1 MNSCEF
7 CIQID
12 SEWICQDFPPE
23 TYFHVQVLLAG
34 FSETGA
40 FTVHVPLKDNKSCNG
55 ECLEPEFQPEQRSK
69 QLQLN
74 FEVVDNCGV
83 ALNDHVV
90 AMLQA
95 DLVPLACK
103 SIRLRTM

>member
-55 ECLEPEFQPEQRSK
+55 ECLEPEAVFETLIRQSQDGRNK
-69 QLQLN
+69 Q
-74 FEVVDNCGV
+74 VYPD
-83 ALNDHVV
+83 
-90 AMLQA
+90 
-95 DLVPLACK
+95 
-103 SIRLRTM
+103 SLRFLL